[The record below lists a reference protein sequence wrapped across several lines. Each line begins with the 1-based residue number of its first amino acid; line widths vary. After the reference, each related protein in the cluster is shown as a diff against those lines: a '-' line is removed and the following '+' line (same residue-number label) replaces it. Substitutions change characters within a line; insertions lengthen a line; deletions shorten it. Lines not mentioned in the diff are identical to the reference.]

1 MANIVGYMP
10 LEINDY
16 RHCVHMHAYVYIH
29 SICIEPVMS
38 KANQG
43 NMGLF
48 AGETYDFSYAI
59 HFATVA
65 FRGKKT
71 GFPSI

>member
-1 MANIVGYMP
+1 
-10 LEINDY
+10 
-16 RHCVHMHAYVYIH
+16 MHAYVYIH

-71 GFPSI
+71 VFPSIWPYLSYRMVNWWLKSMDHD